1 VATALRE
8 RREIEGIRPSDR
20 RNLESMQR
28 VYIQPLLGKRPID
41 AVRQSDVERLGRRML
56 AQQLAPKTVR
66 NLMTVLSSV
75 FALAIDDGGSRA
87 IPSTRAARRK
97 RRRHRDSDPDM
108 QLSGAHG

>member
-66 NLMTVLSSV
+66 NLMTVLSSGV
-75 FALAIDDGGSRA
+75 RA
-87 IPSTRAARRK
+87 RD
-97 RRRHRDSDPDM
+97 RRRMCGHRTGTDRTPRPPPCQIGIASRSLVSFGRD
-108 QLSGAHG
+108 

>member
-28 VYIQPLLGKRPID
+28 VYVQPLLGKRPID
-41 AVRQSDVERLGRRML
+41 AVRQSDVKRLGRRML

-66 NLMTVLSSV
+66 NLMTVLSSGV
-75 FALAIDDGGSRA
+75 RA
-87 IPSTRAARRK
+87 RD
-97 RRRHRDSDPDM
+97 RRRISNRYRPYTPPTAS
-108 QLSGAHG
+108 QLRP